1 MKTRFR
7 KVLLCLVLVVTA
19 LSSAAYA
26 DIGPKPS
33 VNIEFTYPTGAT
45 YYATLLSER
54 DTTGPASAW
63 DGTEKF
69 ARYHEGDEDY
79 EIWRA
84 FVEYEDDNG
93 WHFLQEFW
101 NCTETDELKWTYYPP
116 DPFKILLYFPESGE
130 FYASPVYERYAFDSY
145 YTVDLRELGVK
156 GVVARPSYGF
166 TWELVSLVARI
177 LATIA
182 VELGVALLFGY
193 REKRVLRFFAVVNT
207 VTQVVLNVALNI
219 INFAIGSM
227 GFVFW
232 FVILELAVFITEAV
246 VYSRMLPKRT
256 EWVRAPVGYA
266 FAANAVSFALGLA
279 IAHWVPGIF

>member
-1 MKTRFR
+1 MKKRFW
-7 KVLLCLVLVVTA
+7 KVLLCLVLAVTA

-33 VNIEFTYPTGAT
+33 VNIEFAHPTGEV

-54 DTTGPASAW
+54 ESTGPSTAW

-69 ARYHEGDEDY
+69 ARFHEGDEEY

-93 WHFLQEFW
+93 WYFLQEFW
-101 NCTETDELKWTYYPP
+101 DCTETDELRWTYYPP

-130 FYASPVYERYAFDSY
+130 FHVSPVYERYAFDSY

-156 GVVARPSYGF
+156 GVVARPSYDV
-166 TWELVSLVARI
+166 TWELVSLAVRI

-182 VELGVALLFGY
+182 IELGVALLFGY
-193 REKRVLRFFAVVNT
+193 RGKRVLGFFAAVNA
-207 VTQVVLNVALNI
+207 VTQVALNVALNI

-227 GFVFW
+227 GFTFW
-232 FVILELAVFITEAV
+232 FVILEFVVFVTEAV
-246 VYSRMLPKRT
+246 VYSRLLPQRAEK
-256 EWVRAPVGYA
+256 VKAPVGYA
-266 FAANAVSFALGLA
+266 FLANAVSFALGLT
-279 IAHWVPGIF
+279 IAHWIPGIF

>member
-1 MKTRFR
+1 MKTRFW
-7 KVLLCLVLVVTA
+7 KVLLCLVLTVAA

-33 VNIEFTYPTGAT
+33 VNVEFTYPAGEV

-93 WHFLQEFW
+93 YYFLQEFW

-116 DPFKILLYFPESGE
+116 SPFKILLYFPETGE
-130 FYASPVYERYAFDSY
+130 FHASPVYERYAFDSY

-156 GVVARPSYGF
+156 GVVARPSYDF
-166 TWELVSLVARI
+166 TWELVSLAARI
-177 LATIA
+177 VATIA
-182 VELGVALLFGY
+182 IELGVALLFGY
-193 REKRVLRFFAVVNT
+193 REKRVLGFFAAVNA
-207 VTQVVLNVALNI
+207 VTQVALNVALNI
-219 INFAIGSM
+219 INFAMGSM
-227 GFVFW
+227 GFTFW
-232 FVILELAVFITEAV
+232 FVILELAVFIAEAV
-246 VYSRMLPKRT
+246 VYSRMLPKRM
-256 EWVRAPVGYA
+256 EKVKAPVGYA
-266 FAANAVSFALGLA
+266 FAANAASFALGLA

>member
-1 MKTRFR
+1 MKNRFW
-7 KVLLCLVLVVTA
+7 KVLLGLVLVVTA

-33 VNIEFTYPTGAT
+33 VNIEFAYPTGAT

-156 GVVARPSYGF
+156 GVVARPSYDF

>member
-1 MKTRFR
+1 MKKRFW
-7 KVLLCLVLVVTA
+7 KVIPCLVLAVAA
-19 LSSAAYA
+19 LSSVVYA

-33 VNIEFTYPTGAT
+33 VNIEFTHGAGEA

-54 DTTGPASAW
+54 DSTGPATAW
-63 DGTEKF
+63 GGTEKS

-79 EIWRA
+79 DIWRA
-84 FVEYEDDNG
+84 FVDYEDDNG
-93 WHFLQEFW
+93 WYFLQEFW
-101 NCTETDELKWTYYPP
+101 NCTETDELRWTYYPP

-130 FYASPVYERYAFDSY
+130 FYVSPVYERYAFDSY

-156 GVVARPSYGF
+156 GVAARPSYDF
-166 TWELVSLVARI
+166 TWELISLAARI

-182 VELGVALLFGY
+182 IELGVALLFGY
-193 REKRVLRFFAVVNT
+193 RGKRVLGFFAAVNA
-207 VTQVVLNVALNI
+207 VTQVALNVALNI

-227 GFVFW
+227 GFTFW
-232 FVILELAVFITEAV
+232 FVVLELVVFIAEAV

-256 EWVRAPVGYA
+256 ERVKAPVGYA
-266 FAANAVSFALGLA
+266 FLANAVSFALGLC

>member
-1 MKTRFR
+1 MKTRFW
-7 KVLLCLVLVVTA
+7 KVFLCLVLAVTA

-33 VNIEFTYPTGAT
+33 VNVEFTYPAGEV

-93 WHFLQEFW
+93 WYFLQEFW
-101 NCTETDELKWTYYPP
+101 NCTETDELRWTYYPP
-116 DPFKILLYFPESGE
+116 SRFKILLYFPETGE

-156 GVVARPSYGF
+156 GVVARPSYDF
-166 TWELVSLVARI
+166 TWELVSLAARI
-177 LATIA
+177 VATIA
-182 VELGVALLFGY
+182 IELGVALLFGY
-193 REKRVLRFFAVVNT
+193 REKRVLGFFAAVNA
-207 VTQVVLNVALNI
+207 VTQVALNVALNI
-219 INFAIGSM
+219 INFAMGSM
-227 GFVFW
+227 GFTFW
-232 FVILELAVFITEAV
+232 FVILELVVFVAEAV
-246 VYSRMLPKRT
+246 VYSRMLPKRM
-256 EWVRAPVGYA
+256 EKVKAPVGYA

>member
-1 MKTRFR
+1 MKTRFW
-7 KVLLCLVLVVTA
+7 KVLLCLVLTVAA

-33 VNIEFTYPTGAT
+33 VNVEFIYPTGEV

-54 DTTGPASAW
+54 ESTGPASAW

-79 EIWRA
+79 AIWRA

-93 WHFLQEFW
+93 YCFLQEFW
-101 NCTETDELKWTYYPP
+101 NCTATDELRWTYYPP
-116 DPFKILLYFPESGE
+116 NPFKILLYFPETGE

-156 GVVARPSYGF
+156 GVVARPSYDF
-166 TWELVSLVARI
+166 TWELVSLAARI
-177 LATIA
+177 VATIA
-182 VELGVALLFGY
+182 IELGVALLFGY
-193 REKRVLRFFAVVNT
+193 RERRVLRFFAAVNA
-207 VTQVVLNVALNI
+207 VTQVALNVALNI
-219 INFAIGSM
+219 INFAMGSM
-227 GFVFW
+227 GFTFW
-232 FVILELAVFITEAV
+232 FVILELAVFIAEAA
-246 VYSRMLPKRT
+246 VYSRMLPKRM
-256 EWVRAPVGYA
+256 EKIKAPVGYA
-266 FAANAVSFALGLA
+266 FAANAASFALGLC